1 MVEKVFISPNRVRAY
16 GNIMNM
22 KTGDDFTLVNSEL
35 TVTTD
40 TVDGAEMTVF
50 QFGVEGGISIA
61 LVSSSSTCYVGDNVL
76 LTATVLEDSA
86 PVEAAEV
93 TFKLGDTVLGTD
105 ETDANG
111 VATYTYATSSVG
123 SFSFSASYQTSTSNS
138 VSVSVNHSYSL
149 AFSQATYTASGGSA
163 TLECT
168 LLEDNVAKTG
178 ASITVTGT
186 DSSTYTATTNN
197 SGVASVT
204 VTGIN
209 ASTAFTATYQGATAT
224 CTVTVQT
231 YLFYDACDSATT
243 LSNYESS
250 ITLRN
255 SGSSAMT
262 QNGTKHQLTITNQ
275 GQSFIEIPALEGV
288 TDSFKMIIHSQ
299 SSNHCGIGLC
309 LYIDANNWYTIGDT
323 SEKIWTYQKVNGTF
337 SYTEGS
343 ATPSY
348 IGAELIQECIYD
360 SQTHKMTLNRYD
372 SNMVFIQS
380 KEFSV
385 PSTITNPHWGVATD
399 WYKNAYVLLE
409 KIEVE
414 SL

>member
-1 MVEKVFISPNRVRAY
+1 LSDKTITGVVTWLRNWFYTKSEVDSLVTTGGTISIEDTDLFDVLQCVIDNF
-16 GNIMNM
+16 
-22 KTGDDFTLVNSEL
+22 DDFNTE
-35 TVTTD
+35 
-40 TVDGAEMTVF
+40 
-50 QFGVEGGISIA
+50 
-61 LVSSSSTCYVGDNVL
+61 
-76 LTATVLEDSA
+76 
-86 PVEAAEV
+86 
-93 TFKLGDTVLGTD
+93 
-105 ETDANG
+105 
-111 VATYTYATSSVG
+111 
-123 SFSFSASYQTSTSNS
+123 
-138 VSVSVNHSYSL
+138 
-149 AFSQATYTASGGSA
+149 
-163 TLECT
+163 
-168 LLEDNVAKTG
+168 
-178 ASITVTGT
+178 
-186 DSSTYTATTNN
+186 
-197 SGVASVT
+197 
-204 VTGIN
+204 
-209 ASTAFTATYQGATAT
+209 
-224 CTVTVQT
+224 

-250 ITLRN
+250 IPLRN

-262 QNGTKHQLTITNQ
+262 QNGTKHQLTITKQ

-309 LYIDANNWYTIGDT
+309 LYIDENNWYTIGDT

-348 IGAELIQECIYD
+348 IGAALVQECIYD

-380 KEFSV
+380 KELSV